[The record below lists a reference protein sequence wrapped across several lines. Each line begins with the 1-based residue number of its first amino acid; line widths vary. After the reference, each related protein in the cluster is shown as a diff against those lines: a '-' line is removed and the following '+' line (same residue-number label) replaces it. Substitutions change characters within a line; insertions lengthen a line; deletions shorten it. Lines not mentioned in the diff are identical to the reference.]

1 MLMFRDYMNEKLV
14 KHAWI
19 FQKLQLNMQISH
31 VSPAKK
37 DCKTVKEIVRVHFFS
52 AYLCFSF
59 PY

>member
-1 MLMFRDYMNEKLV
+1 MLMLRDHMIEKLV

-37 DCKTVKEIVRVHFFS
+37 ACKTVKEIVRLHFFFCLS
-52 AYLCFSF
+52 LTSSF
-59 PY
+59 V